1 MPSDPRSATLPVA
14 LVTGSSS
21 GIGLSA
27 CALLAEAGFRV
38 VATMRDPKRSDAL
51 LARVPGVEIRQLDVQ
66 DDASVEVCLADV
78 AEAHGRLDV
87 VLCNAGAGYLGAC
100 EDTPIEDAQRVL
112 DLNFFGV
119 WRVTQ
124 AALPVLRRQG
134 HGRLI
139 AVSSVGGLIGQPF
152 NDAYCAAKFA
162 VEGFYESLAPV
173 ARRLGVH
180 VSIVEPGPVNTE
192 FVASVSRDV
201 AGRHEPVSEPYR
213 AMMAAYREATTAAF
227 ARAGQSPDEVARVI
241 VEVARAETPHFRYV
255 TSELVRSVVAT
266 KYVDP
271 TGDAVV
277 KLSGSRLP

>member
-1 MPSDPRSATLPVA
+1 MSSATPSPALPVA
-14 LVTGSSS
+14 LVTGTSS
-21 GIGLSA
+21 GIGLST
-27 CALLAEAGFRV
+27 CALLAQAGFRV

-51 LARVPGVEIRQLDVQ
+51 RARLPEVEIRQLDVQ
-66 DDASVEVCLADV
+66 DDASVAVCIEDV
-78 AEAHGRLDV
+78 VETHGRLDV
-87 VLCNAGAGYLGAC
+87 VVSNAGAGYLGTC

-124 AALPVLRRQG
+124 AALPVLRQQG

-162 VEGFYESLAPV
+162 LEGFYESLAPV

-192 FVASVSRDV
+192 FVASVSREV
-201 AGRHEPVSEPYR
+201 AGREQPVSEPYR

-227 ARAGQSPDEVARVI
+227 AQVGQTPDEVARVI
-241 VEVARAETPHFRYV
+241 VEAARAEPPHFRYL
-255 TSELVRSVVAT
+255 TSELVRNVVAT

-271 TGDAVV
+271 SGDAVV